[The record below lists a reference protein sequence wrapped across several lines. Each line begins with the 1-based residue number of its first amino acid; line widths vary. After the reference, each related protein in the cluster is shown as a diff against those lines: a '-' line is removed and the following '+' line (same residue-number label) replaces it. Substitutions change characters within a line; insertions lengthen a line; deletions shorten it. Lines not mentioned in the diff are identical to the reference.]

1 MKNRVC
7 FHWLV
12 DKDPNQ
18 IETYRFNRA
27 LSGLVQSPFIFGGTL
42 IVHVGGC
49 RERYPIKVKE
59 ILRRLY
65 VDDVISGGNNI
76 PAPANK
82 QLKTTMIRIFGEA
95 NFKLHKWHST

>member
-1 MKNRVC
+1 MKSRIR
-7 FHWLV
+7 FHWFV

-27 LSGLVQSPFIFGGTL
+27 LSGLVQSPFILGGTL
-42 IVHVGGC
+42 TVHVGGC
-49 RERYPIKVKE
+49 KERYPMEVKE

-65 VDDVISGGNNI
+65 VDDVISGGNDI
-76 PAPANK
+76 PADK

-95 NFKLHKWHST
+95 NFKLHKWHSA